1 MTVPSRRMLEY
12 IVVLALGLG
21 IAGYVF
27 YACVFSP
34 MSRTAAELS
43 QRLDEVSLRIGSVAE
58 KSETLRTLRDEY
70 EKALKSF
77 QAIDSTVT
85 KEESIPYFL
94 RDVERASWASGATL
108 QSLSLEPPSVSSP
121 YVEVPVTIGIKGS
134 YRQVKTFL
142 TEILSAGRAMSVRA
156 VRLAASGGTTD
167 PGTAEALEAT
177 FSVVLYALPKGGGG
191 K

>member
-1 MTVPSRRMLEY
+1 MVEY

-85 KEESIPYFL
+85 KEEGIPYFL

>member
-27 YACVFSP
+27 YARMFLP

-58 KSETLRTLRDEY
+58 KSETLRTLRDDY

-108 QSLSLEPPSVSSP
+108 QSLSLEPPSASSP
-121 YVEVPVTIGIKGS
+121 YVEVPVTIGVRGS
-134 YRQVKTFL
+134 YRQVKMFL
-142 TEILSAGRAMSVRA
+142 TEILSAGRAMSVKA
-156 VRLAASGGTTD
+156 VRLAASGGTAD